1 MVKSDHLIEKMLSA
15 VEEELKAQVFRLPS
29 GDLREMLTY
38 HMGWTGE
45 GSGIAAQGKRIRPL
59 LTLLTCAGTGGNWRH
74 ALPAAAAIELVH
86 NFSLIHD
93 DIEDNSDLRRGRK
106 TVWKL
111 WGIAQAV
118 NAGDLMFTLSRISI
132 LNLYQFIPENRV
144 VKAASCLDHTCE
156 SLIFGQFLDL
166 DYETRVPIGVDDYW
180 KMISGKTAALTSCSA
195 KMGGLVSGI
204 SQDVLGK
211 LAGYGQNLGLAFQV
225 VDDWL
230 GIWGDAAMTG
240 KSSESDLVS
249 GKKTL
254 PVLYGLGKN
263 EEFSVKWQQGI
274 GSPESSE
281 ALAGMLESLGAHDY
295 VLQQAELHT
304 NKALTQLKTAIS
316 EPEILDI
323 LEYLTKDLLSR
334 KK

>member
-1 MVKSDHLIEKMLSA
+1 MKSDRLIDEMLLA
-15 VEEELKAQVFRLPS
+15 VEGELKTQVYRLPA
-29 GDLREMLTY
+29 GKMRGMLTY

-45 GSGIAAQGKRIRPL
+45 GSGTAAQGKRIRPL
-59 LTLLTCAGTGGNWRH
+59 LTLLTCAGTGGTWQH

-106 TVWKL
+106 TVWNI

-132 LNLYQFIPENRV
+132 LNLSRFIPEERV
-144 VKAASCLDHTCE
+144 IKAVSCLDHTCE
-156 SLIFGQFLDL
+156 SLTFGQFLDL
-166 DYETRVPIGVDDYW
+166 DFETREQISVDDYW
-180 KMISGKTAALTSCSA
+180 KMISGKTAALTSCCA
-195 KMGGLVSGI
+195 KIGGLVSG
-204 SQDVLGK
+204 VEHGTLAR
-211 LAGYGQNLGLAFQV
+211 LAGYGQHLGLAFQV

-240 KSSESDLVS
+240 KSTESDLVS

-254 PVLYGLGKN
+254 PVLYGLEKS
-263 EEFSVKWQQGI
+263 EEFSANWKQGV
-274 GSPESSE
+274 GHPEDSQK
-281 ALAGMLESLGAHDY
+281 LAAMLEDLGAHDY
-295 VLQQAELHT
+295 VLQQAAAHT
-304 NKALTQLKTAIS
+304 SKALNLLENAIS
-316 EPEILDI
+316 DPDVLTILR
-323 LEYLTKDLLSR
+323 ELTLDLLSR